1 MTRYGIDFIETGE
14 LVVNKLKKSLWF
26 FIITTVLMTGCANLR
41 KAKLESGNDPAN
53 ATAEVKR
60 IMATA
65 QQEQFDVLADEEYLK
80 ATDYLANASR
90 ALEQGN
96 SAEIILENAA
106 IAKALFQDARKKANS
121 RQSYASRIL
130 RARKS
135 ALLAGVRKSDALV
148 EIMVEIDSDLKSES
162 KQFSR
167 SLSPEDFSELQKKYL
182 VLEAKAVQFSQL
194 NTANQTIIQTI
205 ENDAEDL
212 APKSLRT
219 ASLDYKTAMNMIDQS
234 PRSPKV
240 YNKSVQQSLA
250 STTLL
255 FDVMNVIMGAKGTP
269 ENIALQI
276 VKQKRALGELSSNV
290 GKLEANLKTTKQ
302 TLQKKEGDL
311 KRTEGNLKRTE
322 GVLKTQE
329 EQLSRASTQVRF
341 QQAMDEAQKVLSQ
354 DDALVYQ
361 QGNKLVFRLKR
372 VNFKSGKAVI
382 PESSKQLI
390 SKVDSIIKKLD
401 AEKVGV
407 QGHTDSVGSAKVN
420 KKLSKARASAVANY
434 LASLRGGYKITYSGF
449 GESHPI
455 ASNESPAGRS
465 TNRRVDLVLS
475 VKQ

>member
-1 MTRYGIDFIETGE
+1 MVSILLKQEYC
-14 LVVNKLKKSLWF
+14 VVNKLIKPLWF
-26 FIITTVLMTGCANLR
+26 IIIAAALMTGCASLR
-41 KAKLESGNDPAN
+41 KAELSSGNDPEKAI
-53 ATAEVKR
+53 AEVKQ

-65 QQEQFDVLADEEYLK
+65 QQEQFDVLADDEYLK
-80 ATDYLANASR
+80 GSNYLSNAKR
-90 ALEQGN
+90 GLKQGD
-96 SAEIILENAA
+96 SSEYILENAA
-106 IAKALFQDARKKANS
+106 IAKAFFQDARKKASS
-121 RQSYASRIL
+121 RKSFASRIL

-135 ALLAGVRKSDALV
+135 ALAAGLRKNDALV
-148 EIMVEIDSDLKSES
+148 ESMLDVDDDLKSES

-194 NTANQTIIQTI
+194 NVANQIIIQTI

-219 ASLDYKTAMNMIDQS
+219 ASLDYKTAMNMIAQS
-234 PRSPKV
+234 PRSPNV
-240 YNKSVQQSLA
+240 YNKSVQESLA

-269 ENIALQI
+269 ENIAVQI

-290 GKLEANLKTTKQ
+290 GKLQANLKSTKQ
-302 TLQKKEGDL
+302 TLQEKEGDL
-311 KRTEGNLKRTE
+311 KRTEGDLKRTE

-361 QGNKLVFRLKR
+361 QGTKLIFRLKR
-372 VNFKSGKAVI
+372 VNFISGKAII
-382 PESSKQLI
+382 PEFSKLLI

-401 AEKVGV
+401 AEKVVV

-420 KKLSKARASAVANY
+420 KKLSKARASAVAIY
-434 LASLRGGYKITYSGF
+434 LASRRGGYKIAYSGF

-455 ASNESPAGRS
+455 ASNETSAGRA